1 MRDGEVAT
9 TETSAVNYS
18 AVRIVAPNGDAYSAT
33 SKLCSL
39 RFPPPGQVPAAYEL
53 DRHLP
58 LAFSASGLGTEKQV
72 LLFVWFPTRN
82 AFKYSGACMDALSPQ
97 E

>member
-18 AVRIVAPNGDAYSAT
+18 AVRIVALSAGVYSAT

-58 LAFSASGLGTEKQV
+58 LAFSASGPGTEKFFR
-72 LLFVWFPTRN
+72 LYGFLHAMRLNTGEPVWTQ
-82 AFKYSGACMDALSPQ
+82 LSPQ